1 MKKILCVNYSQ
12 SGQLDEILDNFLSP
26 LEGCEIDRIKV
37 EPNKDFPF
45 PWKTNSFYDA
55 MPETVLEEP
64 IELEPFSFKEEHY
77 DLIIFGYQPW
87 FLSPSMPATALLK
100 NREFKKRLNNTPV
113 ITVIGARNMWLNSQK
128 SVVKHVQDAGGKIV
142 GNIPLVDRAQNL
154 LSAVSIVHWM
164 MTGTKTRKWGIFPLP
179 GVSQEDIEGCSRYGG
194 LLNDRLKNN
203 ELSTYQDAVLAND
216 GLRINT
222 SILFI
227 EERAKKIFY
236 IWANI
241 IKKKEAKGKNR
252 AFWISFFRFYL
263 NFALF
268 GVAPIILT
276 IYTVLIRPLTLNSL
290 KRKKEHLSYLGI
302 DRSK

>member
-142 GNIPLVDRAQNL
+142 GNIPLYTLPIVGNSAL
-154 LSAVSIVHWM
+154 WSLSPVETSIVY
-164 MTGTKTRKWGIFPLP
+164 TLP
-179 GVSQEDIEGCSRYGG
+179 KVGNSD
-194 LLNDRLKNN
+194 L
-203 ELSTYQDAVLAND
+203 
-216 GLRINT
+216 
-222 SILFI
+222 
-227 EERAKKIFY
+227 
-236 IWANI
+236 
-241 IKKKEAKGKNR
+241 
-252 AFWISFFRFYL
+252 
-263 NFALF
+263 
-268 GVAPIILT
+268 
-276 IYTVLIRPLTLNSL
+276 LTLPIRNSPF
-290 KRKKEHLSYLGI
+290 
-302 DRSK
+302 